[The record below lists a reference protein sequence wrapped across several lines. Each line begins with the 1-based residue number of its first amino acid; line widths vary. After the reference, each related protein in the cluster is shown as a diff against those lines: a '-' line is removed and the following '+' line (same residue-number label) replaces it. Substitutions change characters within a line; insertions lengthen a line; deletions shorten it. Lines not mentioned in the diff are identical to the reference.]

1 MRAVM
6 CIHVYML
13 YVFISNF
20 FIILNRSKAA
30 KQILA
35 FTLLCIRIHTLLI
48 VATSGQSHYVKT
60 MEGIIH
66 VWQQ

>member
-1 MRAVM
+1 M

-13 YVFISNF
+13 YVFISKF